1 MTNLVSP
8 LLFEQLRQCLSPGCL
23 RRFLGGLTTVVALV
37 SSPGLQPV
45 VAQEENTEAVDF
57 DLPEECLVD
66 LTRPVPRPTEAE
78 ADSLLANLA
87 SPANPLTLPT
97 KPEEVAIAE
106 EHPLTLEQA
115 IAVAEH
121 NSPSL
126 EISRLTL
133 ERSQAAL
140 REAQASLY
148 PTVDLAG
155 QISAFSSSS
164 VGGSAAAG
172 ATGSGNSTAAGL
184 PSVLS
189 AVSANGTLS
198 YDWLTGGRREAQI
211 AIAAGQLRQQ
221 ELSFEPRESDLRLQ
235 TTQAYYDVQGAQEQI
250 RISRAFLAEACR
262 NLRDTRLFYEA
273 EVGTRFDVL
282 RAEVQVATARQD
294 YVDAL
299 TNWQTARRQL
309 ASLLS
314 LPPAANV
321 TTTTIA
327 IAGAW
332 PLSLEES
339 IVLAYQNRAELED
352 NLVQREIAAAQQQVA
367 LSAIRPQVQATSTLA
382 LAAALTDISSAGL
395 PGFDSNFS
403 AGASVEANGRWRVFD
418 GGAARAGADQ
428 ATRDLAIA
436 AETFSQD
443 RNQIRL
449 DVETAYY
456 NLASNQANIE
466 AARKSV
472 ESAKESLRLARRRYD
487 AGVGDFLDV
496 LVAQRELAQAE
507 GNLVSAI
514 LGYNRSLAAMERA
527 TTNLA
532 DHLPESPL

>member
-1 MTNLVSP
+1 M
-8 LLFEQLRQCLSPGCL
+8 
-23 RRFLGGLTTVVALV
+23 
-37 SSPGLQPV
+37 
-45 VAQEENTEAVDF
+45 
-57 DLPEECLVD
+57 
-66 LTRPVPRPTEAE
+66 
-78 ADSLLANLA
+78 
-87 SPANPLTLPT
+87 
-97 KPEEVAIAE
+97 
-106 EHPLTLEQA
+106 
-115 IAVAEH
+115 
-121 NSPSL
+121 
-126 EISRLTL
+126 
-133 ERSQAAL
+133 
-140 REAQASLY
+140 
-148 PTVDLAG
+148 
-155 QISAFSSSS
+155 
-164 VGGSAAAG
+164 
-172 ATGSGNSTAAGL
+172 
-184 PSVLS
+184 
-189 AVSANGTLS
+189 
-198 YDWLTGGRREAQI
+198 
-211 AIAAGQLRQQ
+211 
-221 ELSFEPRESDLRLQ
+221 Q